1 MYIVNA
7 IIMWIVFG
15 CAAYSVA
22 GTKGRRP
29 FVWFGIGLLIGP
41 FAVLVVGMMPK
52 VITEKIES
60 STE

>member
-1 MYIVNA
+1 MYIMNA

>member
-1 MYIVNA
+1 MYIMNA

-29 FVWFGIGLLIGP
+29 FVWFGIGMLIGP
-41 FAVLVVGMMPK
+41 FAVLAVGMMPRVENK
-52 VITEKIES
+52 LSDSVTE
-60 STE
+60 

>member
-1 MYIVNA
+1 MYIMNA

-29 FVWFGIGLLIGP
+29 YVWFGIGLLIGP